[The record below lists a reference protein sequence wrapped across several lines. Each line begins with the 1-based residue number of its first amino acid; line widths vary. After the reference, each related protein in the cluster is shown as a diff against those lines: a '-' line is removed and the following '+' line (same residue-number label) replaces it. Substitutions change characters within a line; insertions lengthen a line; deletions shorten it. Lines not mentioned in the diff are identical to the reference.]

1 MSRVGIQPIAVPG
14 TVTITTGEG
23 SVQVKG
29 PKGETS
35 ISIPQGISVN
45 QEGTDLN
52 VTRSNE
58 EKHTRAMH
66 GTVRSLLANAVEG
79 VEKGFQRSLEISGVG
94 YRVALQGRELVL
106 NLGFSHPINFPIPDG
121 IEIQVDGQ
129 TALTV
134 SGIDKQQVGQVAARI
149 RGYSPAEPYKGKGVK
164 YKGEQIRRKVG
175 KAVA

>member
-1 MSRVGIQPIAVPG
+1 MSRVGIQPITVPG
-14 TVTITTGEG
+14 AVTITIGEG
-23 SVQVKG
+23 TIQVKG

-35 ISIPQGISVN
+35 VSIPEGINVK
-45 QEGTDLN
+45 QEGASIT
-52 VTRSNE
+52 VSRANE
-58 EKHTRAMH
+58 GKHTRAMH
-66 GTVRSLLANAVEG
+66 GTARSLLANAVEG
-79 VEKGFQRSLEISGVG
+79 VDKGFQRSLEISGVG

-121 IEIQVDGQ
+121 IDIQVDGQ

-134 SGIDKQQVGQVAARI
+134 SGIDKQQVGLVAARI
-149 RGYSPAEPYKGKGVK
+149 RGFSPAEPYKGKGVK